1 MRLQIIRRLLPAGS
15 QSRWL
20 ALFIVTRVAAALV
33 ASALLLAHRITDLDA
48 LLVVVVLA
56 YAAFS
61 VAAAIRLAEH
71 PRAWAAWT
79 LDAAVALGLV
89 LAAGDW
95 RSPFYL
101 LLLTTL
107 IMPATMLPPARAVT
121 FVASLSTG
129 YVAVALFTGVD
140 WSTVKTS
147 ARLESF
153 ATHLLTPVLVG
164 AGLAYSAEVLR
175 RLDAER
181 ARSEQLALQAE
192 RRRLARELHDSAK
205 QRLHAAHLVLSSIA
219 LRRDR
224 EDGVD
229 LALRELEAA
238 TAEMDA
244 SLTDLRTAA
253 GEGTLIEALRR
264 RASAL
269 AALTGVS
276 VDVEG
281 ADMRL
286 ATPVATHVY
295 HVVTEA
301 ILNAVRHAQANTI
314 RARVRCDGGLL
325 VATVADDGRGL
336 PGGGRGPGGDGSD
349 LPGDAARPSQG
360 MRSMSERAELLGGR
374 LLIDAG
380 ADGRGTCVTLE
391 IPVTGSP
398 TLEVA
403 Q

>member
-107 IMPATMLPPARAVT
+107 IMPATMLPPARAVA

-219 LRRDR
+219 LRRGS

-244 SLTDLRTAA
+244 SLTDLHAPRDPGGDARLPRGGGSDPERGTPRA
-253 GEGTLIEALRR
+253 GEHHP
-264 RASAL
+264 RA
-269 AALTGVS
+269 G
-276 VDVEG
+276 
-281 ADMRL
+281 
-286 ATPVATHVY
+286 
-295 HVVTEA
+295 
-301 ILNAVRHAQANTI
+301 AVRRGAA
-314 RARVRCDGGLL
+314 RCDGRRRRPRP
-325 VATVADDGRGL
+325 ARRRPRSGR
-336 PGGGRGPGGDGSD
+336 R
-349 LPGDAARPSQG
+349 R
-360 MRSMSERAELLGGR
+360 
-374 LLIDAG
+374 
-380 ADGRGTCVTLE
+380 
-391 IPVTGSP
+391 
-398 TLEVA
+398 
-403 Q
+403 